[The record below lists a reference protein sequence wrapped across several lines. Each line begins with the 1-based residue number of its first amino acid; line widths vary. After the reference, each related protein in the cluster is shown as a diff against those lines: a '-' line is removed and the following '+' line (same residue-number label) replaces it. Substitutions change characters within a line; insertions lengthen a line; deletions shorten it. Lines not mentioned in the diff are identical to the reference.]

1 MHIDHWLLTIPPIA
15 VSLLAG
21 GFVGVESLG
30 IPLPGEV
37 VLVAAAVLSSR
48 HELDVSPHGVALAA
62 VVGAVVGDSIGY
74 GIGRRYGE
82 RLFAVLGRR
91 FPDHVDD
98 DVLAYARHVFGR
110 YGMVA
115 VFFGRFVALL
125 RIFAGPLSG
134 SLHMHYPRF
143 LVANVCGA
151 IAWAGG
157 TTYLVYYLGT
167 AAESWLKG
175 FSFVGLAVALA
186 LGVAISTVLR
196 HRLQRNVEAYAA
208 RRRAGEVA

>member
-1 MHIDHWLLTIPPIA
+1 MVANSVMPTIGPI
-15 VSLLAG
+15 
-21 GFVGVESLG
+21 
-30 IPLPGEV
+30 
-37 VLVAAAVLSSR
+37 
-48 HELDVSPHGVALAA
+48 
-62 VVGAVVGDSIGY
+62 GAVVGDSIGY
-74 GIGRRYGE
+74 GIGRLYGE
-82 RLFAVLGRR
+82 RMFAVLGRR
-91 FPDHVDD
+91 FPDHVND
-98 DVLAYARHVFGR
+98 DVLAYARHVFSR

-143 LVANVCGA
+143 LTANVAGA
-151 IAWAGG
+151 IAWAAG

-175 FSFVGLAVALA
+175 FSFVGLAVAITFGLA
-186 LGVAISTVLR
+186 VSTVLR
-196 HRLQRNVEAYAA
+196 HRLQHNVEAYAA

>member
-1 MHIDHWLLTIPPIA
+1 MNVEHWLVSVPPIL
-15 VSLLAG
+15 VYVLAG
-21 GFVGVESLG
+21 GVVGLESIG
-30 IPLPGEV
+30 IPLPGEI
-37 VLVAAAVLSSR
+37 VLVTAALLASR

-74 GIGRRYGE
+74 AVGRRYGD
-82 RLFAVLGRR
+82 RLFGFLGRR
-91 FPDHVDD
+91 FPDHVNDD
-98 DVLAYARHVFGR
+98 LLAYARHLFSR

-134 SLHMHYPRF
+134 SLQMAYPRF

-157 TTYLVYYLGT
+157 TTYLVYYVGT

-175 FSFVGLAVALA
+175 FSFVGLGIAVVVGITA
-186 LGVAISTVLR
+186 STVLR
-196 HRLQRNVEAYAA
+196 RRVQRNVEAYAA
-208 RRRAGEVA
+208 ARRAAEGV